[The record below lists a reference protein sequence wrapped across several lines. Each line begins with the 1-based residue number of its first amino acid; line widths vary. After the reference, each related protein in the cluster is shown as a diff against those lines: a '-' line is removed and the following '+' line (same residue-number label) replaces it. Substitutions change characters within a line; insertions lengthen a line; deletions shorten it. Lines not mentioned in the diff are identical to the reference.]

1 MQIVQLNTSSGIAA
15 GSTGNASA
23 VVEPTTA
30 TDSDNTTSSDD
41 AASGNSTSTTLSAG
55 LSNWDHQL
63 QGEIASAQQALSFLD
78 QSATQLQA
86 LKSAIAAKLAAR
98 QNSSQGASSSSNP
111 ASASNSTSASQG
123 TAQSGAD
130 AATADPQIL
139 AGVQQFSNTWNQR
152 QSAAGGSLD
161 SQLTFTSPAA
171 ATQRFS
177 IRGLTMA
184 NLQSGGKEV
193 LSFSVSG
200 ASQAPSSVSIDPG
213 LSSDAIVQRFNQA
226 LAPAGI
232 SVSADPS
239 GTLVF
244 STAEA
249 SWPSVRDTLSVR
261 GSGIRFPA
269 GQMNR
274 VKIDAEPAA
283 ITPNSWGTSDTDSL
297 RQTLQ
302 QVVQALAQVQ
312 AARSSVSV
320 ALASANSR
328 VASAQTPDTDSGVS
342 MDRLAQNF
350 SKAASAPGYESL
362 LSLTSALI
370 GISRDRVVSLLSL
383 R

>member
-15 GSTGNASA
+15 GSTGTASA
-23 VVEPTTA
+23 IIEPTTA
-30 TDSDNTTSSDD
+30 TDSDTTGDD
-41 AASGNSTSTTLSAG
+41 VASGSATSTTLSAG
-55 LSNWDHQL
+55 LSNWDDQL
-63 QGEIASAQQALSFLD
+63 QGEISSAQQALSFLD

-86 LKSAIAAKLAAR
+86 LKSAIASKLAAR
-98 QNSSQGASSSSNP
+98 QNGGQSASATSSSASAASS
-111 ASASNSTSASQG
+111 A
-123 TAQSGAD
+123 TAQTADSDGAD
-130 AATADPQIL
+130 NQIQS
-139 AGVQQFSNTWNQR
+139 GVQQFNATWSQR
-152 QSAAGGSLD
+152 QSSAGGSLD
-161 SQLTFTSPAA
+161 AQLTFTSPAP

-193 LSFSVSG
+193 LSFSVAG
-200 ASQAPSSVSIDPG
+200 ASQAQSSVSIDPN
-213 LSSDAIVQRFNQA
+213 LSSDEIVQRFNQA
-226 LAPAGI
+226 LAPANI
-232 SVSADPS
+232 NVSADTS

-249 SWPSVRDTLSVR
+249 SWTSVRDTLSVR
-261 GSGIRFPA
+261 GAGIRFPA

-283 ITPNSWGTSDTDSL
+283 ITPGSWGTSDTDSL

-312 AARSSVSV
+312 AARSSVNV

-328 VASAQTPDTDSGVS
+328 VASAQTSDTDSGVS

-350 SKAASAPGYESL
+350 SKVASSPGYESL

>member
-15 GSTGNASA
+15 GNTGTTSA

-30 TDSDNTTSSDD
+30 TDSDNTTSD
-41 AASGNSTSTTLSAG
+41 AASSGNSTTTLSAG
-55 LSNWDHQL
+55 LSNWDDQL
-63 QGEIASAQQALSFLD
+63 QGEISSAQQALSFLD

-86 LKSAIAAKLAAR
+86 LKSSIAAKLAAR
-98 QNSSQGASSSSNP
+98 QNGGQSVSSS
-111 ASASNSTSASQG
+111 
-123 TAQSGAD
+123 TATQSGD
-130 AATADPQIL
+130 GGDTQIQ
-139 AGVQQFSNTWNQR
+139 ASVQQFSATWNQR
-152 QSAAGGSLD
+152 QSASGGSLD
-161 SQLTFTSPAA
+161 AQLTYTSPAP

-193 LSFSVSG
+193 LSFSVAG
-200 ASQAPSSVSIDPG
+200 ASQAPSSVSIDPDM
-213 LSSDAIVQRFNQA
+213 SSDEIVQRFNQA
-226 LAPAGI
+226 LGPANI
-232 SVSADPS
+232 SVSVNAS

-261 GSGIRFPA
+261 GGGIRFPA

-274 VKIDAEPAA
+274 VKVDAEPAA
-283 ITPNSWGTSDTDSL
+283 ITPGSWNTSDTDAL

-312 AARSSVSV
+312 AARNSVNV
-320 ALASANSR
+320 ALANANNR
-328 VASAQTPDTDSGVS
+328 VTSAQTSDTDSGVS

-350 SKAASAPGYESL
+350 SKVASAPGYDSL
-362 LSLTSALI
+362 LSLTSALM
-370 GISRDRVVSLLSL
+370 GISRARVVSLLSL